1 NTFTTYRIV
10 HATRTLRFLGFTFT
24 LTVHSSCM
32 KGSPVGIFECLVTG
46 FLVQL
51 SLILLVH
58 LREQLL
64 VVPNVYL
71 SGSVHQV
78 DRVTTLEHSELLV
91 SHPRVRLSEF
101 LSGLVDDVLT
111 LFPRVRVIGHTQR
124 VSR

>member
-1 NTFTTYRIV
+1 TYRIA
-10 HATRTLRFLGFTFT
+10 HATRSLRFLVFTFT
-24 LTVHSSCM
+24 LTPHSPCM
-32 KGSPVGIFECLVTG
+32 KDSPVDIFECLVTG
-46 FLVQL
+46 FLVRL
-51 SLILLVH
+51 RLILLVH
-58 LREQLL
+58 LRAQLL

-71 SGSVHQV
+71 PGSFHEV
-78 DRVTTLEHSELLV
+78 DRFTTLEHSELLV